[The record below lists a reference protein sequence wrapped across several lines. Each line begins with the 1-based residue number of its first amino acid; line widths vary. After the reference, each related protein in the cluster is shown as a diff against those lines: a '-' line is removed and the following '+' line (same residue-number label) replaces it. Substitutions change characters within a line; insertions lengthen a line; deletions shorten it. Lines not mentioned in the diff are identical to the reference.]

1 MSKDNKKWE
10 CVRARLFKSGINSLR
25 AHFLLAVLIFFGKNI
40 FSYSLIF
47 LIQFYMNRRS
57 QICQNSITLHLLMI
71 IRLGLKKIK
80 DFGETAFT
88 SKSIHWAKLKKVNIG
103 SVALKCKKKLH
114 FEV

>member
-71 IRLGLKKIK
+71 IRLGLKKLRMLV
-80 DFGETAFT
+80 
-88 SKSIHWAKLKKVNIG
+88 KLLLQVNLSTG
-103 SVALKCKKKLH
+103 QNWRKLT
-114 FEV
+114 